1 MNEPIKLNENH
12 QRRVLVSCQ
21 YVDRLLADIESVLA
35 ADSSLSP
42 FPKYIPDL
50 TAGEKQL
57 AAERVAKLRAQLV
70 ALLEARSVALPA
82 PTISSRHSILTSLG
96 YIDIAVEELKPRY
109 LGGYGAVPQALVPE
123 LNRSAE
129 EVQAT
134 AKEAI
139 LALKD
144 ATKGAEKDVPGTGAS

>member
-1 MNEPIKLNENH
+1 
-12 QRRVLVSCQ
+12 LVE
-21 YVDRLLADIESVLA
+21 LL
-35 ADSSLSP
+35 
-42 FPKYIPDL
+42 K
-50 TAGEKQL
+50 
-57 AAERVAKLRAQLV
+57 
-70 ALLEARSVALPA
+70 ARNVALPA
-82 PTISSRHSILTSLG
+82 PSISSRHSILTSLG

-139 LALKD
+139 LVLKD
-144 ATKGAEKDVPGTGAS
+144 ATKGAEKDVPEAGVS